1 MIHWLKKETHIN
13 TNATNIVMSLCEKVL
28 DEGRCLF
35 MNNWY
40 SNLELL
46 SVLRNRSTNG
56 VGTVHKDR
64 KGLLKDDMS

>member
-56 VGTVHKDR
+56 VGTVRKDR

>member
-1 MIHWLKKETHIN
+1 
-13 TNATNIVMSLCEKVL
+13 MSLCEKVL

-46 SVLRNRSTNG
+46 SVLRNRSTDR
-56 VGTVHKDR
+56 VGTVRKDR
-64 KGLLKDDMS
+64 KGLPKDDVR

>member
-1 MIHWLKKETHIN
+1 
-13 TNATNIVMSLCEKVL
+13 MSLCEKVL

-46 SVLRNRSTNG
+46 SVHRNRSTDG
-56 VGTVHKDR
+56 VGTVRKDR
-64 KGLLKDDMS
+64 KGLPKDDVR